1 MATTAQ
7 PAVLHGRAQH
17 VEMAGRRV
25 LSRKWLMRIL
35 TVAGVLLGAV
45 VGVLYARTVSWSV
58 EWLVLVVGGIG
69 GAVLGYLAIAVPQI
83 TLHYLKREWYRTVA
97 NHWRAVV
104 RQAAG
109 RARRKAEPSLP
120 EPEALTTTG
129 IAHLLLGS
137 HQAALTRLRE
147 AASHHDPDTAPDLQR
162 FNALAAAEAAHG
174 DWQKAADALVRVIE
188 AYPED
193 ETALANLAALV
204 AAMPAAA
211 QLPHTLAKILRD
223 VGPRVLNNLAVRHL
237 RAGETEAAIPL
248 LRRAIAGDPTNP
260 YVGANLGVLAF
271 QTGDYRSALENLAT
285 AIQFAP
291 AEAAILSA
299 LGATMAMQGAYPAAE
314 TALSKAEHLDAR
326 MSSAKVNLGAL
337 RLSQGRHEEA
347 HAALHA
353 VPHGDRNE
361 AAARHNEALAWARSG
376 DWQQAR
382 EPAERAVEL
391 RPDVADY
398 RATLGAVCWEAGD
411 YQAADQHFQAA
422 VKASGS
428 SSPAVV
434 NAARAALAVG
444 RTEEAM
450 ALLEGLGESGAGN
463 AEVQFD
469 LGVTHLMMAVQR
481 FKPQMNRTEQA
492 LFRASVKASIQAFE
506 QCREHRRTQTSEAEF
521 NIGLA
526 HYLGAE
532 YEAAAD
538 GFSRAAQIGHD
549 ASAHLCAGT
558 AFAEAAARIQHERAH
573 DGGELIGQAAQLYK
587 QAHTHLDQ
595 AGNHSA
601 DSAAVFN
608 NLGVVCYELG
618 RVEDA
623 MKAFK
628 RLVQLED
635 TAESCNTLG
644 LAYAKQ
650 GQILYR
656 AWQMKRNTEGEKVDR
671 TQLDEGRKLL
681 GSAIHYFKQ
690 AIRHDPD
697 SAVLHS
703 NIGLAYML
711 RNSRGDMEQALWHWK
726 LMRDTGGE
734 WAERQFA
741 AMAQVLDASQAAKA
755 TFHDIDRAIRPLSVP
770 KAVRMLD
777 PVPGPPTYVAE
788 PVMDVGQWE
797 LTADNRDLK
806 TALRARARLY
816 SLEKQLK
823 RLAI

>member
-1 MATTAQ
+1 M
-7 PAVLHGRAQH
+7 V
-17 VEMAGRRV
+17 
-25 LSRKWLMRIL
+25 RIL
-35 TVAGVLLGAV
+35 TAAAVLLGAV

-58 EWLVLVVGGIG
+58 QWLVLVVGGIG
-69 GAVLGYLAIAVPQI
+69 GAVLGYLAIAVPQLTI
-83 TLHYLKREWYRTVA
+83 HYLKREWYRTVA

-109 RARRKAEPSLP
+109 RARRKAEPAIP
-120 EPEALTTTG
+120 DPEALTTTG
-129 IAHLLLGS
+129 IAHLLLS
-137 HQAALTRLRE
+137 SPQAALTRLRE
-147 AASHHDPDTAPDLQR
+147 AASLHDQDAAPDLQL
-162 FNALAAAEAAHG
+162 FNALAAAETADG

-188 AYPED
+188 AYPEHP
-193 ETALANLAALV
+193 TALANLAALV
-204 AAMPAAA
+204 AAMPPAA
-211 QLPHTLAKILRD
+211 QLPHTLARVLRD

-248 LRRAIAGDPTNP
+248 LRRAIAAEPTNP

-271 QTGDYRSALENLAT
+271 TMGDYRSALESLAT
-285 AIQFAP
+285 ATHFAP
-291 AEAAILSA
+291 VEAAILSA
-299 LGATMAMQGAYPAAE
+299 LGATMAVQGAYPAAE

-326 MSSAKVNLGAL
+326 MSSVRVNLGAL

-353 VPHGDRNE
+353 VAHGDHNE
-361 AAARHNEALAWARSG
+361 AAARHNMALAWARAA
-376 DWQQAR
+376 DWEHAR
-382 EPAERAVEL
+382 EHAERAVEL
-391 RPDVADY
+391 CPDVADY
-398 RATLGAVCWEAGD
+398 RATLGAVHWEAGD
-411 YQAADQHFQAA
+411 YQSADEHFQAA
-422 VKASGS
+422 VKLSAG

-434 NAARAALAVG
+434 NAARAAMAVG
-444 RTEEAM
+444 RAEEAM
-450 ALLEGLGESGAGN
+450 ALLEGLGESGAVN

-469 LGVTHLMMAVQR
+469 LGVTHLMMAVRR

-506 QCREHRRTQTSEAEF
+506 QCREHRRAQTSEAEF

-532 YEAAAD
+532 CEAAAD
-538 GFSRAAQIGHD
+538 GFSRAAHMGHD
-549 ASAHLCAGT
+549 ATAHFCAGT
-558 AFAEAAARIQHERAH
+558 AFAEAAARVQRERAR
-573 DGGELIGQAAQLYK
+573 DGDELIGQAAQLYK
-587 QAHTHLDQ
+587 QARTHLEQ
-595 AGNHSA
+595 AVSRSIDSA
-601 DSAAVFN
+601 DVFS

-618 RVEDA
+618 RIEDA

-628 RLVQLED
+628 RLVQIED

-644 LAYAKQ
+644 LAYARQ

-656 AWQMKRNTEGEKVDR
+656 AWQMKRNTEGEKADR
-671 TQLDEGRKLL
+671 TQLDEARKLL

-690 AIRHDPD
+690 AIRHDPH

-711 RNSRGDMEQALWHWK
+711 RNGGGDMEQALWHWK

-770 KAVRMLD
+770 RAVRMLE
-777 PVPGPPTYVAE
+777 PVPGPPTFVAE
-788 PVMDVGQWE
+788 PVMDVGQWQ
-797 LTADNRDLK
+797 LIADNRDLK
-806 TALRARARLY
+806 SALRARARLY
-816 SLEKQLK
+816 LLERRLK